1 MKSNRELLNVVATF
15 FKHDTGLEFFAP
27 GFVNATA
34 AEKDLIPW
42 MGMQNLN
49 RCVYLA
55 LTFYFFFYNEMI
67 AEVSIGFNDKKT
79 EAIILEIKDDFVEMI
94 TDARSGVINSKIT
107 PMASTKT
114 LMIKELFEF
123 VSSKPGKFN
132 EIYENDPNIKALA
145 SIEGTIAQPL
155 IMTNKEVYDYY
166 AKNVKVVFGK

>member
-1 MKSNRELLNVVATF
+1 
-15 FKHDTGLEFFAP
+15 
-27 GFVNATA
+27 
-34 AEKDLIPW
+34 
-42 MGMQNLN
+42 
-49 RCVYLA
+49 
-55 LTFYFFFYNEMI
+55 MI

-79 EAIILEIKDDFVEMI
+79 EAIILEVKDDFVEMI
-94 TDARSGVINSKIT
+94 SDARSGAIAAKIT

-123 VSSKPGKFN
+123 VSSKPAKFN